1 MRKVLLIVTLLCG
14 FLHTAEDQ
22 HFAIKTNSLYWAVL
36 APNVDFE
43 FGVGPKMTMDLFF
56 RAPTNHG
63 ISATITMPGCGWFS
77 LNCDIGCVNRSKG
90 TFSEYI
96 CTGRNTMPKAVKRYT
111 TATWREGASPMAT
124 TGFSL
129 RTGTSRH

>member
-43 FGVGPKMTMDLFF
+43 FGVGPKMTMDL
-56 RAPTNHG
+56 
-63 ISATITMPGCGWFS
+63 S
-77 LNCDIGCVNRSKG
+77 
-90 TFSEYI
+90 
-96 CTGRNTMPKAVKRYT
+96 
-111 TATWREGASPMAT
+111 GAYKP
-124 TGFSL
+124 
-129 RTGTSRH
+129 